1 MGTTG
6 NGFTLII
13 MKAAI
18 YNPYLDT
25 LGGGERYTMAF
36 ATSLVSA
43 GCDVDVEWN
52 DPSVKKKLEERF
64 GIKLSK
70 INFIPDVKRGDG
82 YDVCFWVSDGSIP
95 TLRARK
101 NFLHFQVPFKDVNGK
116 TLLNKMKLFR
126 INKVICNSYF
136 TKEVIDREFGVDSIV
151 LYPPVEVHQ
160 IKPLRKQNIIL
171 YVGRFS
177 QLEQSKN
184 QHILIEVFREL
195 YTHGGKG
202 WKLILAGGADVGV
215 GAYIDQLQSRIEGY
229 PIGIIQ
235 SPSFNELKKLYGEA
249 KIFWTAAGYGVDEIK
264 TPRKTEHFGITLVE
278 SMSAGCVPLAYN
290 AGGHKEILSDNENGY
305 LWNTEDEL
313 LRKTKEVIDDPK
325 VMKSISENAKEDSRV
340 YEYERFEAEVAELI

>member
-1 MGTTG
+1 MR
-6 NGFTLII
+6 
-13 MKAAI
+13 AAI

-36 ATSLVSA
+36 AQSLMKL
-43 GCDVDVEWN
+43 GYQVDVEWK
-52 DPSVKKKLEERF
+52 DQLTKKKLEERF
-64 GIKLSK
+64 GITLSK
-70 INFIPDVKRGDG
+70 INFIENVNRGDG

-95 TLRARK
+95 TLKARK

-116 TLLNKMKLFR
+116 SLLNKMKLFR
-126 INKVICNSYF
+126 INKIICNSYF
-136 TKEVIDREFGVDSIV
+136 TKEVIDKEYGVDSVV

-160 IKPLRKQNIIL
+160 IKPLRKKNIIL

-195 YTHGGKG
+195 YTHGGKE

-215 GAYIDQLQSRIEGY
+215 GAYIDQLKSRILDY
-229 PIGIIQ
+229 PIEILE
-235 SPSFNELKKLYGEA
+235 SPSFNQLKQLYGEA

-264 TPRKTEHFGITLVE
+264 APRKTEHFGITLVE
-278 SMSAGCVPLAYN
+278 SMAAGCVPFAFN
-290 AGGHKEILSDNENGY
+290 AGGHKEIIADNENGF

-313 LRKTKEVIDDPK
+313 LKKTKEVIDDPK
-325 VMKSISENAKEDSRV
+325 MMKSIAVNAREDSKV
-340 YEYERFEAEVAELI
+340 YEYERFEAEVGELI

>member
-1 MGTTG
+1 MR
-6 NGFTLII
+6 
-13 MKAAI
+13 AAI

-36 ATSLVSA
+36 AQSLIKL
-43 GCDVDVEWN
+43 GYDVDVEWN
-52 DPSVKKKLEERF
+52 DISVKKKLEDRF

-70 INFIPDVKRGDG
+70 VNFVEDIKRGDG

-95 TLRARK
+95 TLKARK
-101 NFLHFQVPFKDVNGK
+101 NLLHFQVPFKDVNGK

-126 INKVICNSYF
+126 INKIICNSYF
-136 TKEVIDREFGVDSIV
+136 TKEVIDKEFGVDSIV
-151 LYPPVEVHQ
+151 LYPPVGVHQ
-160 IKPLRKQNIIL
+160 IKPLKKKNIIL

-215 GAYIDQLQSRIEGY
+215 GSYINQLQSRANDFPIE
-229 PIGIIQ
+229 IVQ
-235 SPSFNELKKLYGEA
+235 SPSFSELKKLYGES
-249 KIFWTAAGYGVDEIK
+249 KIFWTAAGYGIDEIK

-278 SMSAGCVPLAYN
+278 SMAAGCAPFAYN
-290 AGGHKEILSDNENGY
+290 AGGHKEIIADNENGY
-305 LWNTEDEL
+305 LWSSEDEL

-325 VMKSISENAKEDSRV
+325 VMKTISENAREDSKV
-340 YEYERFEAEVAELI
+340 YEYERFEIEVEELLSS